1 MSAPQVRT
9 ELPIVAA
16 ETAGCSCCSTPSA
29 KQLSPQA
36 EEQPSPQ
43 AEGTDYS
50 VTGLTCGHCVQTVEK
65 AVTALDGVTSA
76 AVELVA
82 GGTSR
87 LSVSG
92 PHTEA
97 SVRDAV
103 AAAGYSLTSR

>member
-16 ETAGCSCCSTPSA
+16 ESAGCSCCSTPSA
-29 KQLSPQA
+29 KQLP
-36 EEQPSPQ
+36 PQ
-43 AEGTDYS
+43 AEGTAYS

-65 AVTALDGVTSA
+65 AVSALNGVTSA

>member
-1 MSAPQVRT
+1 MRASVIRT

-16 ETAGCSCCSTPSA
+16 ENAGCSCCSTPST
-29 KQLSPQA
+29 
-36 EEQPSPQ
+36 EQPSPQ

-50 VTGLTCGHCVQTVEK
+50 VNGLTCGHCVQTVEK

-76 AVELVA
+76 SVGLVA

-97 SVRDAV
+97 SVRYAV
-103 AAAGYSLTSR
+103 TAAGYSLSGR

>member
-1 MSAPQVRT
+1 MSAPQIRT
-9 ELPIVAA
+9 ELPIV
-16 ETAGCSCCSTPSA
+16 TAGNSGCSCCSTPPA
-29 KQLSPQA
+29 KK
-36 EEQPSPQ
+36 PSPQ

-50 VTGLTCGHCVQTVEK
+50 VTGLTCGHCVQRVEK

-97 SVRDAV
+97 SVRDRV
-103 AAAGYSLTSR
+103 TAAGYSLSSR

>member
-1 MSAPQVRT
+1 MSASPVRT

-29 KQLSPQA
+29 KQLSH
-36 EEQPSPQ
+36 Q
-43 AEGTDYS
+43 AEGTEYS

-92 PHTEA
+92 PHTET

-103 AAAGYSLTSR
+103 TAAGYSLSSR

>member
-16 ETAGCSCCSTPSA
+16 ENAGCSCSATPSA
-29 KQLSPQA
+29 KQ
-36 EEQPSPQ
+36 PSPR

-97 SVRDAV
+97 AVRDAV
-103 AAAGYSLTSR
+103 TAAGYSLRRR

>member
-1 MSAPQVRT
+1 MSAPQIRT
-9 ELPIVAA
+9 ELPITAA
-16 ETAGCSCCSTPSA
+16 ENAGCSCCSTASA
-29 KQLSPQA
+29 Q
-36 EEQPSPQ
+36 QPSPQ
-43 AEGTDYS
+43 AEGTDYA
-50 VTGLTCGHCVQTVEK
+50 VTGLTCGHCVQTVEQ

-103 AAAGYSLTSR
+103 TAAGYSLSGR

>member
-1 MSAPQVRT
+1 MRAPQVRT

-29 KQLSPQA
+29 K
-36 EEQPSPQ
+36 QPSPQ

-92 PHTEA
+92 PHTVA

>member
-36 EEQPSPQ
+36 E
-43 AEGTDYS
+43 GTEYS

>member
-1 MSAPQVRT
+1 MSAPRIRT
-9 ELPIVAA
+9 ELPIIAA
-16 ETAGCSCCSTPSA
+16 ENAGCSCCSTPSA
-29 KQLSPQA
+29 KQ
-36 EEQPSPQ
+36 PSPQ
-43 AEGTDYS
+43 AEGADYS

-65 AVTALDGVTSA
+65 AVAALDGVTSA

-103 AAAGYSLTSR
+103 TAAGYNLGGR